1 MISMAETSSLHLILS
16 SNLESLDNALSN
28 IHASF
33 QIIYKEKRC
42 FSFEFRQENYDR
54 LFYDDIDKKIIFEK
68 SRNLFCA
75 VIEFQDGYKEVY
87 DLLRKNKISCSFS
100 EFDFLKKDIYIS
112 SSFQS
117 FLFKG
122 TILFGVSEMKRILN
136 PDLRSSEKVILNEIS
151 LDLMGSNGWKDFKG
165 LFKVLNYADSWV
177 VLRNA
182 EYLPND
188 FWNNDKDVDC
198 LCRDKNSFVALSN
211 AKQRFNGI
219 SSYFINID
227 GKEVD
232 FDIRYLGDEY
242 YDYFWEKE
250 ILDTSVFMNTIVP
263 VPSPVNYFYSLIYHG
278 LIHKKSGIKTI
289 YLERLLKLS
298 STVFINFS
306 EEKYKDYDYLRVL
319 LTDFLQRK
327 RFRVSIPL
335 DTEVW
340 FNLNRKVINEINLIY
355 PGISFRAKLFLT
367 LRKYKFFY
375 IGKLVPKFISNKLKS
390 IVKI

>member
-1 MISMAETSSLHLILS
+1 MAENSSLYLILS
-16 SNLESLDNALSN
+16 SNIEFLDNALSD
-28 IHASF
+28 IHTSF
-33 QIIYKEKRC
+33 QLIYKEKRC
-42 FSFEFRQENYDR
+42 FSSECRQENYDR
-54 LFYDDIDKKIIFEK
+54 LFYEDRDKKLVFEK
-68 SRNLFCA
+68 SSNLFCA
-75 VIEFQDGYKEVY
+75 VVELRDVDKEVY
-87 DLLRKNKISCSFS
+87 DLLGKKKTTSYFS
-100 EFDFLKKDIYIS
+100 ESYFLKEDIYIS
-112 SSFQS
+112 SNYQS

-122 TILFGVSEMKRILN
+122 TILFGVSRMKSILN
-136 PDLRSSEKVILNEIS
+136 PDLRSSEKVMLNEIS
-151 LDLMGSNGWKDFKG
+151 CDLLGSNGWKDFEG
-165 LFKVLNYADSWV
+165 LFEVLNYADSWV

-211 AKQRFNGI
+211 AKQRYNGI
-219 SSYFINID
+219 SSYFILIG

-250 ILDTSVFMNTIVP
+250 ILDTSVFMNSIVP

-298 STVFINFS
+298 PILFVNFN
-306 EEKYKDYDYLRVL
+306 EDKYKDSDYLRLL
-319 LTDFLQRK
+319 LTEFLQRNRYK
-327 RFRVSIPL
+327 ISIPL

-340 FNLNRKVINEINLIY
+340 FNLNKKVINKINLIY
-355 PGISFRAKLFLT
+355 PEISFKSKLFLT

-375 IGKLVPKFISNKLKS
+375 IGKLTPKFISNSLKS
-390 IVKI
+390 IFKI

>member
-1 MISMAETSSLHLILS
+1 MAENSSLHLILS
-16 SNLESLDNALSN
+16 SNIESLDNALSN
-28 IHASF
+28 IHTSF
-33 QIIYKEKRC
+33 QLIYKEKRC
-42 FSFEFRQENYDR
+42 FSSEFRQENYDR
-54 LFYDDIDKKIIFEK
+54 LFYEDRDKKIVFEK
-68 SRNLFCA
+68 SSNLFCA
-75 VIEFQDGYKEVY
+75 VVELRDGDKEVY
-87 DLLRKNKISCSFS
+87 DLLGKNKITCYFS

-112 SSFQS
+112 SNFQS

-122 TILFGVSEMKRILN
+122 TILFGVSRMKRILN
-136 PDLRSSEKVILNEIS
+136 PDLRPSEKVILNEIS
-151 LDLMGSNGWKDFKG
+151 RDLLGSNGWKDFDG

-211 AKQRFNGI
+211 AKQRYNGI
-219 SSYFINID
+219 SSYFIIID

-232 FDIRYLGDEY
+232 YDIRYLGDEY
-242 YDYFWEKE
+242 YDYFWEKK
-250 ILDTSVFMNTIVP
+250 ILDTSVFMNSIVP

-298 STVFINFS
+298 PSLFVNFN
-306 EEKYKDYDYLRVL
+306 ENKYKDSDYLRL
-319 LTDFLQRK
+319 LLADFLQRNRYK
-327 RFRVSIPL
+327 ISIPL

-340 FNLNRKVINEINLIY
+340 FNLNKKVINKINLRY
-355 PGISFRAKLFLT
+355 PKISFKSKLFLT

-375 IGKLVPKFISNKLKS
+375 VSKLIPKFISNSLKS
-390 IVKI
+390 IFKI